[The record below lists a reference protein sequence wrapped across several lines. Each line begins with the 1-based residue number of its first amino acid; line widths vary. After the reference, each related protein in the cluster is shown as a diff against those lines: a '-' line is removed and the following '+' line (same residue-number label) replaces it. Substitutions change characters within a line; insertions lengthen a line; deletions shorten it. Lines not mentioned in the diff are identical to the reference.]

1 VSWEDSYHGQLRA
14 TVGDDRV
21 VIFVGARCV
30 VRDADGR
37 VLLIRRSDNGM
48 WGMPAGGMELG
59 NTLAE
64 TAARELWEETGLTA
78 TSLVP
83 FAVYSGPDAQINM
96 YGHAYQYIAMAF
108 LVESWTGELLT
119 ETDETTDARFYA
131 LGALPADT
139 GLSVTTTL
147 ADLATWEATGMFVA
161 K

>member
-37 VLLIRRSDNGM
+37 ILLIRRSDNGS
-48 WGMPAGGMELG
+48 WGLPAGGMELG
-59 NTLAE
+59 DTLAE

-83 FAVYSGPDAQINM
+83 FAVYSGPHAQTNM

-108 LVESWTGELLT
+108 LVESWTGELVT
-119 ETDETTDARFYA
+119 ETDETTDAAFH
-131 LGALPADT
+131 LPDALPEDT
-139 GLSVTTTL
+139 GLSVTTAL
-147 ADLATWEATGMFVA
+147 ADLATYEATGMFVA